1 MTEEDMDFN
10 LEYYRTFLMT
20 ANLLSFTKA
29 ANALY
34 LTQSAVSQTIKKLE
48 NELSC
53 VLFDRTPHGLKLT
66 KEGELLYGHVKKAFE
81 ELKAGENR
89 IIEGKGARE
98 LKIGATET
106 SLRYILPP
114 VIKEYKEIE
123 QETFIT
129 FSGSTT
135 LKTCEYL
142 ETGEIELAV
151 LIDPLPE
158 GYSFLLEEIGTMQ
171 DVCAAASDYEIRTE
185 ESLTMSELSDYPLI
199 TVSPENNVRRFYDSL
214 FAEKGAIPAPSY
226 VVKSTGLILP
236 LVQSG
241 LGIGIIPESYVRE
254 GIEKGELKQIMTKE
268 TFPERKIYA
277 AVRSGARLSEQAGIF
292 LELLK
297 REYNKG
303 GVL

>member
-1 MTEEDMDFN
+1 MDFN

-48 NELSC
+48 NELGC

-114 VIKEYKEIE
+114 VIKKYKEIE

-129 FSGSTT
+129 FAGSTT
-135 LKTCEYL
+135 VKTCEYL
-142 ETGEIELAV
+142 QTGEIELAV

-158 GYSFLLEEIGTMQ
+158 GYSFLLEEIGRMQ
-171 DVCAAASDYEIRTE
+171 DVCAAARDYEIRTE
-185 ESLTMSELSDYPLI
+185 EPLTMSELSDYPLI
-199 TVSPENNVRRFYDSL
+199 TVSPENNVRRFYDNL

-226 VVKSTGLILP
+226 VVRSTGLILP

-241 LGIGIIPESYVRE
+241 LGIGIIPEPYVRE

-277 AVRSGARLSEQAGIF
+277 AVRGGARLSEQAGIF

-297 REYNKG
+297 KEYN
-303 GVL
+303 